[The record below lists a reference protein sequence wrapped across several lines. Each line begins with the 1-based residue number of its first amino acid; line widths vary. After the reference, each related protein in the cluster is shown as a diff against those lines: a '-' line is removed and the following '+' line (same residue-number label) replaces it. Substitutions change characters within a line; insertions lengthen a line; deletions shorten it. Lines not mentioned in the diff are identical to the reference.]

1 MAVLAFY
8 CSFENIKQSKSA
20 CFVAQPEKG
29 REEVTLNDEIFP
41 VFPRRI
47 FRSGG
52 WRRAK
57 NFEENGKQNGK
68 FIDLIYGFKR
78 EVNFSV
84 EFRIESFEVKHEE
97 LSGMLVTFLHILETL
112 QRTISFK
119 TCWNRDSAREWSQT
133 FSKTRNLFISSSFSG
148 EPKVSRW
155 LSWFISNGQHGNAR
169 QQLLQFP
176 PFCLILLSV
185 HWASSSPSL
194 RDLSS
199 LAQFLWDVVEP

>member
-41 VFPRRI
+41 VFQRRI

-57 NFEENGKQNGK
+57 SFEENGKWNGK

-97 LSGMLVTFLHILETL
+97 VFGMLVTFHFSVNPYSRNISKNNFLPAKTATLHSWMIPNF
-112 QRTISFK
+112 FK
-119 TCWNRDSAREWSQT
+119 N
-133 FSKTRNLFISSSFSG
+133 SKLFHF
-148 EPKVSRW
+148 
-155 LSWFISNGQHGNAR
+155 F
-169 QQLLQFP
+169 
-176 PFCLILLSV
+176 
-185 HWASSSPSL
+185 
-194 RDLSS
+194 
-199 LAQFLWDVVEP
+199 FL